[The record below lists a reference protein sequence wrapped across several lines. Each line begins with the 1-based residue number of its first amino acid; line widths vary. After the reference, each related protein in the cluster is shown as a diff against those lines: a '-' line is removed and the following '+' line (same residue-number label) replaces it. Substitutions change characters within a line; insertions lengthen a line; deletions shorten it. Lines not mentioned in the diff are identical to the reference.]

1 VTTRQVMR
9 ALGLIIFYVLPWPLA
24 LGFAIGYYWES
35 WHAANP
41 DTWVISHKAYER
53 VQQKYPYR
61 CLKESGIQARD
72 QLSVY
77 QVEAAAFLGLI
88 AAEKKWPESAS
99 PSIMERSALTSFK
112 SNKGTM
118 LTSHCCGSSTQAG
131 CRNRDWADTLGTM
144 SCPNSETG
152 RECRDSFREGI
163 PRCWGPVN
171 SGDTHNRARPAF
183 VLRTTDGQARRKEA
197 TPRDF

>member
-1 VTTRQVMR
+1 MTTRQVMR

-41 DTWVISHKAYER
+41 DSWVISHKAYER

-99 PSIMERSALTSFK
+99 PSSMERSALTSFK
-112 SNKGTM
+112 SNKGYDAYFALLRIKYPGWVPEPGLGRYTWDDE
-118 LTSHCCGSSTQAG
+118 LPEQ
-131 CRNRDWADTLGTM
+131 RDG
-144 SCPNSETG
+144 
-152 RECRDSFREGI
+152 EGM
-163 PRCWGPVN
+163 PRFFP
-171 SGDTHNRARPAF
+171 
-183 VLRTTDGQARRKEA
+183 
-197 TPRDF
+197 